1 MKRFIENRPSSDTAR
16 RPLPPLAGNLLF
28 LGALFAMSLLVM
40 AIEKPLFLLWYHAQA
55 AEASAAELALVVWN
69 GLKLDQ
75 TVAGY
80 ITALPLLVVLAALWI
95 PGRWS
100 RSVLKGYLLV
110 IAAVA
115 ATAFAANLALYE
127 YWAFP
132 LDSSVLQ
139 YLASPK
145 EALASVTAGQLL
157 LQLLVAAAVF
167 GGMAWCYLRVLR
179 LYDPA
184 RRSTHRAGSTL
195 VLLLA
200 AGVLFL
206 PIRGGVSV
214 ATANVS
220 KVYFS
225 GRMFLNHAAV
235 NPLFSFLSTL
245 SDGDDAL
252 YEYEFFPEPERAA
265 IFEPLR
271 GDLPAGIG
279 TDTLLRTRRPNVVL
293 FLVESFGRSTVDER
307 VGGEP
312 VAPEFQRLK
321 GEGVYFDNLFANSF
335 RTDRGTVAVLSGFP
349 AQTKMSVMKLP
360 VKSQRLPS
368 IARSLRRE
376 GYATSFYY
384 GGDLN
389 FTNTASYLYGTGFDR
404 LTWQKDLHFDAPTS
418 KWGYA
423 DDVVIDAFT
432 DHVLAEAASQ
442 RPFFAAML
450 TLSSHE
456 PFDVPFAKF
465 DDPMLNAMAFTDACL
480 GRFVERVRQT
490 PVWKDLLVILIA
502 DHAYPY
508 PYGIANSDALRHRI
522 PMLWLGGAV
531 RRPAVVETYG
541 SQSDLA
547 ATLLAQLGIAH
558 GDFLFSRD
566 LFDPAR
572 PKFGYWCFNN
582 GFGVADAG
590 GTTIFDCTSARVISP
605 DSTAA
610 QLRDG
615 KAMLQTTTRR
625 YGSCKNPENRNP
637 ICAIRCMNF
646 DYAEFKNRPF
656 GRGGSYRYRKIGE
669 GRENRPYG
677 TGS

>member
-110 IAAVA
+110 IAAFA

-167 GGMAWCYLRVLR
+167 GGMAWCYPRVLR

-615 KAMLQTTTRR
+615 KAMLQTT
-625 YGSCKNPENRNP
+625 YK
-637 ICAIRCMNF
+637 AIR
-646 DYAEFKNRPF
+646 EL
-656 GRGGSYRYRKIGE
+656 
-669 GRENRPYG
+669 
-677 TGS
+677 

>member
-200 AGVLFL
+200 AGGLFL

-490 PVWKDLLVILIA
+490 PVWDDLLVILIA

-615 KAMLQTTTRR
+615 KAMLQTT
-625 YGSCKNPENRNP
+625 YK
-637 ICAIRCMNF
+637 AIR
-646 DYAEFKNRPF
+646 EL
-656 GRGGSYRYRKIGE
+656 
-669 GRENRPYG
+669 
-677 TGS
+677 

>member
-110 IAAVA
+110 IAAVS

-145 EALASVTAGQLL
+145 EALASITAGQLL

-442 RPFFAAML
+442 RPFFAAVL

-490 PVWKDLLVILIA
+490 PVWDDLLVILIA

-590 GTTIFDCTSARVISP
+590 GTTIFDRTSARVISP

-615 KAMLQTTTRR
+615 KAMLQTT
-625 YGSCKNPENRNP
+625 YK
-637 ICAIRCMNF
+637 AIR
-646 DYAEFKNRPF
+646 EL
-656 GRGGSYRYRKIGE
+656 
-669 GRENRPYG
+669 
-677 TGS
+677 

>member
-271 GDLPAGIG
+271 GDLPAGIR

-456 PFDVPFAKF
+456 PFDVPFATF

-490 PVWKDLLVILIA
+490 PVWDDLLVILIA

-615 KAMLQTTTRR
+615 KAMLQTT
-625 YGSCKNPENRNP
+625 YK
-637 ICAIRCMNF
+637 AIR
-646 DYAEFKNRPF
+646 EL
-656 GRGGSYRYRKIGE
+656 
-669 GRENRPYG
+669 
-677 TGS
+677 

>member
-28 LGALFAMSLLVM
+28 LGALFAMSLLVL

-167 GGMAWCYLRVLR
+167 GGMAWCYPRVLR

-615 KAMLQTTTRR
+615 KAMLQTT
-625 YGSCKNPENRNP
+625 YK
-637 ICAIRCMNF
+637 AIR
-646 DYAEFKNRPF
+646 EL
-656 GRGGSYRYRKIGE
+656 
-669 GRENRPYG
+669 
-677 TGS
+677 

>member
-110 IAAVA
+110 IAAVS

-279 TDTLLRTRRPNVVL
+279 TDTLLRTRRPNGVL

-490 PVWKDLLVILIA
+490 PVWDDLLVILIA

-531 RRPAVVETYG
+531 RRPTVVETYG

-615 KAMLQTTTRR
+615 KAMLQTT
-625 YGSCKNPENRNP
+625 YK
-637 ICAIRCMNF
+637 AIR
-646 DYAEFKNRPF
+646 KL
-656 GRGGSYRYRKIGE
+656 
-669 GRENRPYG
+669 
-677 TGS
+677 

>member
-110 IAAVA
+110 IAAVS

-615 KAMLQTTTRR
+615 KAMLHTTYT
-625 YGSCKNPENRNP
+625 
-637 ICAIRCMNF
+637 AIR
-646 DYAEFKNRPF
+646 EL
-656 GRGGSYRYRKIGE
+656 
-669 GRENRPYG
+669 
-677 TGS
+677 